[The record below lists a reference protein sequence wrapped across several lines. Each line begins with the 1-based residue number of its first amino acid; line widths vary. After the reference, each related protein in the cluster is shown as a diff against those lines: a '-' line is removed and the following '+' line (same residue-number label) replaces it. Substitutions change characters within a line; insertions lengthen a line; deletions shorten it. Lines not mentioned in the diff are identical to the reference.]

1 MRRASLPSISP
12 LPSNQPTNP
21 HQPAAPSQLQLQKA
35 AIRPLSLSL
44 SAALLYQPTDRP
56 PFRRIPRILPL
67 PVPLLFKLSR
77 PLRRRPPLSCS
88 EAPSVPSGICQS
100 GKTKEEES
108 RRLRCCKEGQTDR
121 QGRDCEGIVLLRDQ
135 VSQSWKRRK
144 NEGLLVNL
152 FLGAVGGGEA
162 KDKRLLVARVGLLS

>member
-35 AIRPLSLSL
+35 AIRPPPPL
-44 SAALLYQPTDRP
+44 SAALLYRPTNRP

-67 PVPLLFKLSR
+67 PLPLLFKLSR
-77 PLRRRPPLSCS
+77 PRRRRPPLSCS
-88 EAPSVPSGICQS
+88 EEAPSVPSGICQK

-121 QGRDCEGIVLLRDQ
+121 QGRLRGDCFAEGSGLAVLEEEE
-135 VSQSWKRRK
+135 KR
-144 NEGLLVNL
+144 
-152 FLGAVGGGEA
+152 GA
-162 KDKRLLVARVGLLS
+162 SC